1 MKTQQVATATRILI
15 YAGSLWAIL
24 LAVALV
30 LHSRAGLIA
39 FGVVLLLISVAAV
52 LMACAWTLR
61 KLWALSGIA
70 ALAIATQRTVRSTN
84 RPVTEGASEVE
95 A

>member
-1 MKTQQVATATRILI
+1 MKTQQVAIATRILI

-39 FGVVLLLISVAAV
+39 FGVVLLLISVAAL

-61 KLWALSGIA
+61 KLWVWSGIA
-70 ALAIATQRTVRSTN
+70 ASAIATRHPGRS
-84 RPVTEGASEVE
+84 RSSLPAASESEVR